1 MKRQSQ
7 INKTALFLALPI
19 TLVIVE
25 LTLTSGF

>member
-7 INKTALFLALPI
+7 INRTALFLALPI

-25 LTLTSGF
+25 LTLSVGF